1 MREQQFLQD
10 SNNFQQNNEQDLIKE
25 KIIDAKSG
33 CTALCCFLLFLL
45 AEILCFF
52 FIIFSL
58 ANKKPLDEGIIILI
72 IILAI
77 FTVMISFIFI
87 VKGFFTNDVNIAHV
101 LTLFGKYYGTVKKN
115 GFLWI
120 NPFASKI
127 EVSLKAQNLN
137 GAVIKVNDKHGNPI
151 MMGCV
156 VVWRIY
162 DTAKAIFEVDSYV
175 NYISIQSEGVVREI
189 GCLFPYDKLSE
200 EDTITLK
207 GDQKEINRILVEL
220 MTKRCMPAGIQIIE
234 AKITELSYANE
245 IAEVMLKTQAA
256 DAVIAAR
263 DKIVNGAVSMI
274 GHALNSLDSND
285 VCKMSRE
292 KKAKLVCNMLV
303 ILCGESQT
311 NTNVGSS
318 ATRLTEG
325 FHKYH

>member
-1 MREQQFLQD
+1 MDPNQD
-10 SNNFQQNNEQDLIKE
+10 NIIYQNEPLVNDQSQNLISE
-25 KIIDAKSG
+25 KLIDARSG
-33 CTALCCFLLFLL
+33 CCMLLLLLLGLAVEGALVGIFSYDLTLFLV
-45 AEILCFF
+45 
-52 FIIFSL
+52 FIV
-58 ANKKPLDEGIIILI
+58 
-72 IILAI
+72 ILAI
-77 FTVMISFIFI
+77 SFFIFI
-87 VKGFFTNDVNIAHV
+87 FMVTGFCTIEINEARV

-120 NPFASKI
+120 NPFVRKI
-127 EVSLKAQNLN
+127 PITLKAQNLN
-137 GAVIKVNDKHGNPI
+137 GAVIKVNDKHGNPV

-156 VVWRIY
+156 VVWKIN
-162 DTAKAIFEVDSYV
+162 DTAKATFEVANTYD
-175 NYISIQSEGVVREI
+175 YIRVQSEGVVREI
-189 GCLFPYDKLSE
+189 GTLFPYDKLSE

-207 GDQKEINRILVEL
+207 GDQKEINRILVDL
-220 MTKRCMPAGIQIIE
+220 MAKRCLPAGIDIIE

-274 GHALNSLDSND
+274 GHALKSLDTNE

-303 ILCGESQT
+303 ILCGESQS

-318 ATRLTEG
+318 KTRLVEG
-325 FHKYH
+325 FNKYQ

>member
-1 MREQQFLQD
+1 MNPTQD
-10 SNNFQQNNEQDLIKE
+10 NIIYQSDDLINQGYHNLIQE
-25 KIIDAKSG
+25 KLIDARGG
-33 CTALCCFLLFLL
+33 CCILSILLLTFLFLGACIGIFVAVEPVL
-45 AEILCFF
+45 SIVFGVLSGIYL
-52 FIIFSL
+52 IIF
-58 ANKKPLDEGIIILI
+58 
-72 IILAI
+72 I
-77 FTVMISFIFI
+77 FLVT
-87 VKGFFTNDVNIAHV
+87 GFCTIEINEARV

-120 NPFASKI
+120 NPLVQKRT
-127 EVSLKAQNLN
+127 VSLKAQNLN
-137 GAVIKVNDKHGNPI
+137 GAVIKVNDKHGNPV

-156 VVWRIY
+156 VVWKIN
-162 DTAKAIFEVDSYV
+162 DTAKAIFEVANTYD
-175 NYISIQSEGVVREI
+175 YIRVQSEGVVREI
-189 GCLFPYDKLSE
+189 GTLFPYDKLSE

-220 MTKRCMPAGIQIIE
+220 MAKRCLPAGIEILE

-274 GHALNSLDSND
+274 GHALKSLDTNE

-303 ILCGESQT
+303 ILCGESQSST
-311 NTNVGSS
+311 NISS
-318 ATRLTEG
+318 SKSRLVEG
-325 FHKYH
+325 FNKYH

>member
-1 MREQQFLQD
+1 MNPTQD
-10 SNNFQQNNEQDLIKE
+10 NIIYQSDDLINQGYHNLIQE
-25 KIIDAKSG
+25 KLIDARGG
-33 CTALCCFLLFLL
+33 CCILSILLLTFLFLGACIGIFVAVEPVL
-45 AEILCFF
+45 SIVFGVLSGIYL
-52 FIIFSL
+52 IIF
-58 ANKKPLDEGIIILI
+58 
-72 IILAI
+72 I
-77 FTVMISFIFI
+77 FLVT
-87 VKGFFTNDVNIAHV
+87 GFCTIEINEARV

-120 NPFASKI
+120 NPLVRKRT
-127 EVSLKAQNLN
+127 VSLKAQNLN
-137 GAVIKVNDKHGNPI
+137 GAVIKVNDKHGNPV

-156 VVWRIY
+156 VVWKIN
-162 DTAKAIFEVDSYV
+162 DTAKAIFEVANTYD
-175 NYISIQSEGVVREI
+175 YIRVQSEGVVREI
-189 GCLFPYDKLSE
+189 GTLFPYDKLSE

-207 GDQKEINRILVEL
+207 GDQKEINRILVDL
-220 MTKRCMPAGIQIIE
+220 MAKRCLPAGIEILE

-274 GHALNSLDSND
+274 GHALKSLDTNE

-311 NTNVGSS
+311 NTNISS
-318 ATRLTEG
+318 SKSRLVEG
-325 FHKYH
+325 FNKYH

>member
-1 MREQQFLQD
+1 MNPTQD
-10 SNNFQQNNEQDLIKE
+10 NIIYQSDDLINQGYHNLIQE
-25 KIIDAKSG
+25 KLIDARGGCCILSILLLTFVFLGACIGIFVAVEPVLSIVFGVLSG
-33 CTALCCFLLFLL
+33 IYL
-45 AEILCFF
+45 
-52 FIIFSL
+52 IIF
-58 ANKKPLDEGIIILI
+58 
-72 IILAI
+72 I
-77 FTVMISFIFI
+77 FLVT
-87 VKGFFTNDVNIAHV
+87 GFCTIEINEARV

-120 NPFASKI
+120 NPLVQKRT
-127 EVSLKAQNLN
+127 VSLKAQNLN
-137 GAVIKVNDKHGNPI
+137 GAVIKVNDKHGNPV

-156 VVWRIY
+156 VVWKIN
-162 DTAKAIFEVDSYV
+162 DTAKAIFEVENTYE
-175 NYISIQSEGVVREI
+175 YIRVQSEGVVREI
-189 GCLFPYDKLSE
+189 GTLFPYDKLSE

-220 MTKRCMPAGIQIIE
+220 MAKRCLPAGIEILE

-274 GHALNSLDSND
+274 GHALKSLDTNE

-311 NTNVGSS
+311 NTNISS
-318 ATRLTEG
+318 SKSRLVEG
-325 FHKYH
+325 FNKYH

>member
-1 MREQQFLQD
+1 MNPTQD
-10 SNNFQQNNEQDLIKE
+10 NIIYQSDDLINQEYHNLIQE
-25 KIIDAKSG
+25 KLIDARGG
-33 CTALCCFLLFLL
+33 CCILSILLLTFLFLGACIGIFVAVEPVLLIVFGVLL
-45 AEILCFF
+45 AIYL
-52 FIIFSL
+52 IIF
-58 ANKKPLDEGIIILI
+58 
-72 IILAI
+72 I
-77 FTVMISFIFI
+77 FLVT
-87 VKGFFTNDVNIAHV
+87 GFCTIEINEARV

-120 NPFASKI
+120 NPFVRKRT
-127 EVSLKAQNLN
+127 VSLKAQNLN
-137 GAVIKVNDKHGNPI
+137 GAVIKVNDKHGNPV

-156 VVWRIY
+156 VVWKIN
-162 DTAKAIFEVDSYV
+162 DTAKAIFEVANTYD
-175 NYISIQSEGVVREI
+175 YIRVQSEGVVREI
-189 GCLFPYDKLSE
+189 GTLFPYDKLSE

-207 GDQKEINRILVEL
+207 GDQKEINRILVDL
-220 MTKRCMPAGIQIIE
+220 MAKRCLPAGIEILE

-274 GHALNSLDSND
+274 GHALKSLDTNE

-311 NTNVGSS
+311 NTNISS
-318 ATRLTEG
+318 SKSRLVEG
-325 FHKYH
+325 FNKYH